1 MRIVAFDPEY
11 NEKLS
16 GITRALASG
25 IPGCEVVPMGNYVD
39 CDIAIIF
46 GGYKKSYKPTWPKKE
61 IMAKHQGR
69 RLIMIESGFW
79 GRGELYQVGWGGF
92 AGGADFNLQRF
103 AKGKIPADR
112 WQAIGPGCRQ
122 WLHNDKGA
130 YIVMGQVPHD
140 TQVQDMDHKA
150 WCVGTVEALEARGER
165 VYFRPHPRIGSC
177 EAYGVPEKYHL
188 KGKIHKALRVAK
200 AVVTWNSTSA
210 VDALLNGVPAIA
222 QHPSSIAYSVAS
234 HDLQDPLRYPDLTQW
249 LRGMA
254 YSLWTVD
261 EMAAGKP
268 WEHLNK

>member
-1 MRIVAFDPEY
+1 MRIVAFDPTY

-16 GITRALASG
+16 TITRALASG
-25 IPGCEVVPMGNYVD
+25 IPGCEVVPMGEYVP

-46 GGYKKSYKPTWPKKE
+46 GAWKKAYKPTYPKWE
-61 IMAKHQGR
+61 IMKKHEGR
-69 RLIMIESGFW
+69 RLLMIESGFW

-103 AKGKIPADR
+103 GPGKIPADR
-112 WQAIGPGCRQ
+112 WQNIGPPVIPWR
-122 WLHNDKGA
+122 HNKDGA

-140 TQVQDMDHKA
+140 TQVQDTDHRA
-150 WCVGTVEALEARGER
+150 WCRGTVEALAARGEK
-165 VYFRPHPRIGSC
+165 VYFRPHPRVKTC
-177 EAYGVPEKYHL
+177 EAYGVPDHYHL
-188 KGKIHKALRVAK
+188 KGKLHKAMKIAK

-210 VDALLNGVPAIA
+210 VDAIMQGVPAIA
-222 QHPSSIAYSVAS
+222 QHPSSIAYNVAS
-234 HDLQDPLRYPDLTQW
+234 HDLQDPLRYPDLSQW

-261 EMAAGKP
+261 EMAAGLP